1 MRKESSLDNARY
13 QSVFGNV
20 SGIINVAKVSAV
32 RFVNAA
38 MTAAYWLIG
47 KQIVEF
53 EQEGKKRADYGE
65 EIVRRLA
72 ANLSAR
78 YGRGFSV
85 RNVWQMKA
93 FYLALP
99 ILQTLP
105 VESAE
110 SEEKEISLYGSCP
123 IFLSF

>member
-1 MRKESSLDNARY
+1 MRKESSLDNACY

-20 SGIINVAKVSAV
+20 SEIINVAKVSAA
-32 RFVNAA
+32 RSVNAA

-53 EQEGKKRADYGE
+53 EQEGKTRAGYRE

-72 ANLSAR
+72 DDLSDR
-78 YGRGFSV
+78 YGRGFSA

-93 FYLALP
+93 FYLAWP
-99 ILQTLP
+99 IPQTP
-105 VESAE
+105 SAE
-110 SEEKEISLYGSCP
+110 SSLSSVASRFP
-123 IFLSF
+123 LP